1 MSNTTLYLFP
11 TSVEAEGFARLCP
24 AALVAVVG
32 VGMAEAAATTARLL
46 AEQRPSRVV
55 LAGIAGA
62 CDEQLQVGDVVEV
75 ECDRV
80 AGLPMA
86 YSKEYYNHCVGDL
99 PVVQAFSVSHTGDSL
114 RYGLPKGCSPAIEQM
129 EGAAVAAVCRAF
141 GVEFSHFRAISNRVS
156 DERAAWRVGEA
167 LEALVRELEKVH
179 NK

>member
-1 MSNTTLYLFP
+1 MSNATLYLFP

-46 AEQRPSRVV
+46 AEQKPLRVV

-62 CDEQLQVGDVVEV
+62 CDEQSQVGDVVEV
-75 ECDRV
+75 GCDCV

-86 YSKEYYNHCVGDL
+86 YAKEYSCHRIGDL
-99 PVVQAFSVSHTGDSL
+99 PMVQAFSVSHTGDAL
-114 RYGLPKGCSPAIEQM
+114 RYELPKGELPAIEQM

-141 GVEFSHFRAISNRVS
+141 GVEFSHLRAISNRVS
-156 DERAAWRVGEA
+156 DDRAAWRVGEA
-167 LEALVRELEKVH
+167 LEALARELAKVH